1 MYKFSILLD
10 KSNDWLSKH
19 LINLNLEEN
28 NININ
33 IIYNTKNLIK
43 SDVLFI
49 LGHTK
54 ILDQNILNKNKLN
67 LVVHESNLPNGRGFS
82 PIQWQLLDGKKK
94 ITVCLIEAKKKFDSG
109 DIILRSK
116 IIFNGTELY
125 EEIRL
130 KQAKVTIELIKKF
143 AVNYP
148 NFKRIKQKGK
158 ATYFSRRLLK
168 DSELNIK
175 KTILENFN
183 LLRIGNNE
191 AWPSYFIYKN
201 KKYILKIFSGAKK
214 D

>member
-19 LINLNLEEN
+19 LINLNLEKN

>member
-19 LINLNLEEN
+19 LINLNLEKN

-143 AVNYP
+143 AANYP

-201 KKYILKIFSGAKK
+201 KKYILKIYSGAKK